1 MEHKDKSLQWF
12 IASIGLHVFFWLIL
26 QDWSLRQQAKMPDK
40 ETEIEVLY
48 GQNNQKNV
56 IVQPDHLKPDPDLA
70 KKLKDRADYLG
81 KITQRV
87 KEQQVARPIDSTA
100 PVISDRSAPLSVS
113 PPQDQSAPPQGMPPT
128 PSPRASSG
136 GASEPADES
145 RELTLPRIVGLG
157 RGSGPRNIDE
167 NALARSVV
175 IGGGTQGEWIP
186 GVKEGSFSALNT
198 DQFTYYS
205 FFSRV
210 KQSIR
215 FRWVTNVRQFA
226 ATANQTEIQRLAK
239 TPSITEIEITLNAT
253 GDVLKIVT
261 LRSSGSDELDQ
272 AAVKAFWQAS
282 PLNNPPAGLVE
293 EDGFIR
299 LKYAFRVIWNPNI

>member
-12 IASIGLHVFFWLIL
+12 IASIALHAFFWLAL
-26 QDWSLRQQAKMPDK
+26 KDSALRLSDTEANKD
-40 ETEIEVLY
+40 TEIEVFY
-48 GQNNQKNV
+48 GQNSQRNV
-56 IVQPDHLKPDPDLA
+56 IVQPDQLKPDPDLA
-70 KKLKDRADYLG
+70 KRLKDRADYLG

-113 PPQDQSAPPQGMPPT
+113 PPQDRSAPPKGLPQ
-128 PSPRASSG
+128 PSVPQSSKG
-136 GASEPADES
+136 ETADTNAS
-145 RELTLPRIVGLG
+145 RELTLPRIVGLQG
-157 RGSGPRNIDE
+157 GSGPRNIDE
-167 NALARSVV
+167 NALSRSVV

-210 KQSIR
+210 KQAIR
-215 FRWVTNVRQFA
+215 FRWVTNIRNFA
-226 ATANQTEIQRLAK
+226 ALASQTEIQRLAK
-239 TPSITEIEITLNAT
+239 TPSITEIEITLNKN
-253 GDVLKIVT
+253 GDVLKIIT

-272 AAVKAFWQAS
+272 AAIKAFWQAS
-282 PLNNPPAGLVE
+282 PLNNPPAGIVE